1 MKWTVLVDN
10 RTNNPTFETE
20 HGLSILLETEKH
32 SILLDTGASDMLMRN
47 AERLGKDLSTVDYVF
62 VSHGHSDHA
71 GGLKH
76 FMEINKKA
84 KVIVSPEA
92 ISGRFFSKRGNL
104 HSITTE
110 WPEIGDDRLFLID
123 QTCEIAKGF
132 HVIAHIPQI
141 HPMPKGNMNLY
152 VQDAHGEYIHDDFR
166 HELALYIEGLLFTGC
181 AHSGLENILDACPW
195 PVHTV
200 VGGFHLLDGQETEE
214 EVNALGQRLKA
225 LYPHTQFYTSHC
237 TGDAVFV
244 FLQGVMGNKLHPFSC
259 GTTIC
264 NMTDNISLVGITPDD
279 KEQFILDNQ
288 RAFKYGAQTMFGMRD
303 DRMEEG
309 EEVIS
314 RKTIERSMNGEQAET
329 YRIVCDGNVVG
340 GLILQIDRQQ
350 AKGELEILFVNP
362 EAHSKGIGQAAWKAV
377 EAMHPEI
384 RVWETIT
391 PYFEKRNIHFYV
403 NRLGF
408 HVVEFWNKFHHGPAV
423 PEDIEEDWSE
433 DDEMF
438 VFRKVIESVLK

>member
-20 HGLSILLETEKH
+20 HGLSILLETERL
-32 SILLDTGASDMLMRN
+32 SILLDTGASDLLMRN
-47 AERLGKDLSTVDYVF
+47 AEQLGKDLSRVDYVF
-62 VSHGHSDHA
+62 ISHGHSDHA

-110 WPEIGDDRLFLID
+110 WPEIGDDRLILID
-123 QTCEIAKGF
+123 QTCEIAKGL

-141 HPMPKGNMNLY
+141 HPMPKGNQNLY

-181 AHSGLENILDACPW
+181 AHSGLENILDACLW

-225 LYPHTQFYTSHC
+225 MYPHTQFYTSHC
-237 TGDAVFV
+237 TGDAVFTI
-244 FLQGVMGNKLHPFSC
+244 LQDVMGDKIHPFSC
-259 GTTIC
+259 GTTVYD
-264 NMTDNISLVGITPDD
+264 MTDTISLVPITPDD

-303 DRMEEG
+303 DRTEEG

-314 RKTIERSMNGEQAET
+314 RKTIERSMNGEKAET
-329 YRIVCDGNVVG
+329 YRIVCDGIVVG
-340 GLILQIDRQQ
+340 GLILQIDQQ
-350 AKGELEILFVNP
+350 HAKGELEILFVNP

-423 PEDIEEDWSE
+423 PEDIDEDWSE

-438 VFRKVIESVLK
+438 VFQKVIESV

>member
-20 HGLSILLETEKH
+20 HGLSILLETERLN
-32 SILLDTGASDMLMRN
+32 ILLDTGASDMLMRN
-47 AERLGKDLSTVDYVF
+47 AERLGKDLSRVDYVF
-62 VSHGHSDHA
+62 ISHGHSDHA

-84 KVIVSPEA
+84 KVIVSPDA

-110 WPEIGDDRLFLID
+110 WPEIGDDRLILID
-123 QTCEIAKGF
+123 QTCEIAKGL

-141 HPMPKGNMNLY
+141 HPMPKGNQNLY

-181 AHSGLENILDACPW
+181 AHSGLENILDACLW

-214 EVNALGQRLKA
+214 EINALGQRLKA
-225 LYPHTQFYTSHC
+225 MYPHTQFYTSHC
-237 TGDAVFV
+237 TGDSVFTI
-244 FLQGVMGNKLHPFSC
+244 LQDVMGDKIHPFSC
-259 GTTIC
+259 GTTI
-264 NMTDNISLVGITPDD
+264 NDMTDNISLVSITPDD

-288 RAFKYGAQTMFGMRD
+288 WAFKYGAQVEFGMRD
-303 DRMEEG
+303 DRTEEG

-329 YRIVCDGNVVG
+329 YRIVCDGIVVG
-340 GLILQIDRQQ
+340 GLILQIDQQ
-350 AKGELEILFVNP
+350 HAKGELEILFVNP

-408 HVVEFWNKFHHGPAV
+408 HIVEFWNKFHHGPSV

-438 VFRKVIESVLK
+438 VFRKVIESV